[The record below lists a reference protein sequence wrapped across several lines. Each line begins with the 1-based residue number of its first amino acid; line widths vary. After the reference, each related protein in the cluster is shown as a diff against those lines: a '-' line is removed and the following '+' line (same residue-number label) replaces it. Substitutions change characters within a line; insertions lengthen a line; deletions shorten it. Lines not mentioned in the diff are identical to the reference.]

1 MKLSKNTAWFVTG
14 FTLLMILLLT
24 LQGQEVRSATGQ
36 AANQSKSKPTPAPAK
51 QETAKKDPPT
61 LGFTRIK
68 DVSPIADED
77 AYMEELRMKKELPDN
92 PLVYDKRAMHEAALM
107 NEFMEGFKNSKEC
120 NGITFYLKTD
130 KKPDFAVHIM
140 VSGHDDKKVGE
151 QSWTWML
158 GYLNDPS
165 PADSKS
171 HGMGGM
177 GIQSN
182 AKLTARDVCMTVWDD
197 VDQNHFKKPG
207 GKIE

>member
-1 MKLSKNTAWFVTG
+1 MRKAFAIFSVGVLFVASVYAQQPTNKPKPSSAS
-14 FTLLMILLLT
+14 
-24 LQGQEVRSATGQ
+24 GQK
-36 AANQSKSKPTPAPAK
+36 QSV
-51 QETAKKDPPT
+51 QKDPPT
-61 LGFTRIK
+61 LGFNHIK
-68 DVSPIADED
+68 DVSPITDED
-77 AYMEELRMKKELPDN
+77 TYMEELKLEKQLPGN
-92 PLVYDKRAMHEAALM
+92 EFVHDKRAMHEAALM

-182 AKLTARDVCMTVWDD
+182 ANLTARDVCMTVWDD
-197 VDQNHFKKPG
+197 VDPNHFKKPG